1 MTVSVES
8 IQSIC
13 DAITREVEQVYKGL
27 SLFFVIH
34 SQGKMREA
42 ISLAEHEIVSHPAAN
57 AARAIMRK
65 HTRSE
70 RSAFLG
76 IAIANESKFLGL
88 KQVDH
93 LLGLF
98 TINRDHFNNEV
109 EARGQIYHM
118 VWHAIDLYEIRQDP
132 AYKRKFRSGPMVP
145 KRSALNLSK
154 AHLQADVFAGVL
166 SVLKNNDR
174 NKDDG
179 LVKVISQK
187 RGVMALKAINDYK
200 AEDFPSVIAVE
211 SCQFVIKELME
222 SPPPREV
229 HLKTARQISL
239 DVGHAFDE
247 HNIQQWWDFSI
258 PAQDMAWRGFKKEEI
273 LGAAV
278 NTSDNPFVRSIGY
291 LIQEVTNIEPVSAA
305 SLEHSYNAFVDP
317 DKIMKLHREMVD
329 TIFEE
334 AVSQGLDESSSRAL
348 LNAANK
354 QNEDLT
360 EGRILGWCANA
371 LQDAARAFER
381 ALLNGSNP
389 DQAARM
395 HFEGNKAD
403 TASWDTLKELGKNI
417 VDQRRQ
423 GIAVTMGHVAEICHN
438 HPAFAPVLDSLK
450 ITMSD
455 PSYIQKL
462 QAANDLAMKPAA
474 PAPRGPAPTAPGP
487 KGPAPKA
494 PELTAAPIMPAPS
507 GPSLGGN
514 NRAAQL
520 LRQRQLAAQKQK
532 EEQGTGDKNQQ

>member
-1 MTVSVES
+1 M
-8 IQSIC
+8 
-13 DAITREVEQVYKGL
+13 
-27 SLFFVIH
+27 
-34 SQGKMREA
+34 
-42 ISLAEHEIVSHPAAN
+42 
-57 AARAIMRK
+57 
-65 HTRSE
+65 
-70 RSAFLG
+70 
-76 IAIANESKFLGL
+76 
-88 KQVDH
+88 
-93 LLGLF
+93 
-98 TINRDHFNNEV
+98 
-109 EARGQIYHM
+109 
-118 VWHAIDLYEIRQDP
+118 
-132 AYKRKFRSGPMVP
+132 
-145 KRSALNLSK
+145 
-154 AHLQADVFAGVL
+154 
-166 SVLKNNDR
+166 
-174 NKDDG
+174 
-179 LVKVISQK
+179 
-187 RGVMALKAINDYK
+187 
-200 AEDFPSVIAVE
+200 
-211 SCQFVIKELME
+211 
-222 SPPPREV
+222 
-229 HLKTARQISL
+229 HLKTARHISL